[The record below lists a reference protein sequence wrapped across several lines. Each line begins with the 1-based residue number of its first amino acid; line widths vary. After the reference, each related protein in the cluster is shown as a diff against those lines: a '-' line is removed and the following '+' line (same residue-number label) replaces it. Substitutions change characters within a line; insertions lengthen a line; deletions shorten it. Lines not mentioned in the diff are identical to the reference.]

1 MTISRR
7 HGQDPNHPNFFGIIS
22 PADESAAL
30 FICLWTYVQMPP
42 QLWEQSF
49 HEEFIVCLGVVLAN
63 WISLTM
69 EEPFIFEWPTEA
81 LPEQQ

>member
-1 MTISRR
+1 M
-7 HGQDPNHPNFFGIIS
+7 
-22 PADESAAL
+22 L
-30 FICLWTYVQMPP
+30 P
-42 QLWEQSF
+42 QLWKQSF